1 MVNLR
6 LAEFLLGIR
15 IGRPWRC
22 RLLASPLD
30 YKALVARDGTAPVC
44 PRNTGCCSSGMPMF
58 EQISV
63 SVINFSTRWSTLV
76 GELLAPSDQ
85 VPAFEQLRK
94 ARRCAEAAQA
104 QAR

>member
-30 YKALVARDGTAPVC
+30 YKALVARDGTATSLPAEHRMLLK
-44 PRNTGCCSSGMPMF
+44 RNADVRADFG
-58 EQISV
+58 ER
-63 SVINFSTRWSTLV
+63 NKLLDALV
-76 GELLAPSDQ
+76 DPGG
-85 VPAFEQLRK
+85 
-94 ARRCAEAAQA
+94 
-104 QAR
+104 